1 MGIKSVMNYLAGN
14 PLFVIIRI
22 KSVKTNYREFGSV
35 KNITDTD
42 KMAAEN
48 YLEIGNRLP
57 YRKNVFQSLFGNFPC

>member
-1 MGIKSVMNYLAGN
+1 MGTKSVMNELAGN
-14 PLFVIIRI
+14 SLFVVIRI

-35 KNITDTD
+35 KKVTDTD

-57 YRKNVFQSLFGNFPC
+57 CRKISFQSLFGNFPC